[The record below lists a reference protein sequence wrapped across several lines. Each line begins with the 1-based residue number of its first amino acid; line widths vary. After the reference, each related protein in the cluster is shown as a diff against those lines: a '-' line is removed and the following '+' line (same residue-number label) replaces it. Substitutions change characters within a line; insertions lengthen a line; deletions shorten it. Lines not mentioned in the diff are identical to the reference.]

1 MDPPPGEI
9 TQELKGGV
17 LSEHTHT
24 LPPTMNQAL
33 FLTLPPPHHHTQ
45 HRAIHT
51 QVYIMYKHTEPGFL
65 SSLLAD
71 CPPGGRHGVR
81 PGEKRGTSLCKETS

>member
-9 TQELKGGV
+9 TQELKGV

-24 LPPTMNQAL
+24 LSPTMNQPL

-71 CPPGGRHGVR
+71 CPPRGG
-81 PGEKRGTSLCKETS
+81 GTG